1 MGERPSGL
9 VVASALHAL
18 LAARPDGWQMGL
30 GERLAIV
37 GLLAELRPRLA
48 LEIGTAEGGSLRRI
62 AAWSDEV
69 HSFDVTEPPEA
80 LRELPNVTFHVGDS
94 REQLPR
100 VLAELGARGSQ
111 VDFALVDGDHTADGV
126 EADMRAL
133 LASPAM
139 GRAVIAVHDT
149 MNEEVR
155 AGLERI
161 DFDAE
166 PAVRYVELDCV
177 AGFLFRE
184 PLERQLWGGIG
195 VVILHDGWPRDPGAP
210 AVTRRYHS
218 THELLLRAREGA

>member
-9 VVASALHAL
+9 AVASALHAL
-18 LAARPDGWQMGL
+18 LAAQPDGWQMGL

-48 LEIGTAEGGSLRRI
+48 VEIGTAEGGSLRRI

-69 HSFDVTEPPEA
+69 HAFDVTEPPEA
-80 LRELPNVTFHVGDS
+80 LRELPNVVFHVGDS
-94 REQLPR
+94 PEQLPR
-100 VLAELGARGSQ
+100 VLAGLDERGER

-161 DFDAE
+161 DFDGE
-166 PAVRYVELDCV
+166 QAVRYVELDCV

-184 PLERQLWGGIG
+184 PLEGELWGGLG
-195 VVILHDGWPRDPGAP
+195 VVVLHDEWPRHPGAP
-210 AVTRRYHS
+210 ASSGRYHS
-218 THELLLRAREGA
+218 THELLLRARERA